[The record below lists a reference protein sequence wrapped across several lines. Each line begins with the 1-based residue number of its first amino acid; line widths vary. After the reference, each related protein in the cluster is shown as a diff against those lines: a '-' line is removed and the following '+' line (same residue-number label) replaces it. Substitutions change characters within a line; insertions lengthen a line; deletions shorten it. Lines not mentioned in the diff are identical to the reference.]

1 MADIKNVIKEGTS
14 DRKEFR
20 KEFQLLNLETE
31 TLKGKYETTA
41 KENETIN
48 KEIKYMVQW
57 LEKDKWE
64 NSSHWP

>member
-1 MADIKNVIKEGTS
+1 MADIKNVIKEVTS
-14 DRKEFR
+14 ERKEFR